1 MGTLVYIYNINIYY
15 IKSRSPQ
22 EAERRSY
29 RYINIYTYKKTCSNR
44 KTEQIYTRFFYKYIN
59 MRPLGDK
66 SPVQID
72 MGEYNRNFL
81 VDSIYIY
88 TRALNKSG
96 VKLLPLPM
104 S

>member
-1 MGTLVYIYNINIYY
+1 
-15 IKSRSPQ
+15 
-22 EAERRSY
+22 
-29 RYINIYTYKKTCSNR
+29 
-44 KTEQIYTRFFYKYIN
+44 

-88 TRALNKSG
+88 TTEFNMSG
-96 VKLLPLPM
+96 VKPRQVVGLVCL
-104 S
+104 

>member
-1 MGTLVYIYNINIYY
+1 
-15 IKSRSPQ
+15 
-22 EAERRSY
+22 
-29 RYINIYTYKKTCSNR
+29 
-44 KTEQIYTRFFYKYIN
+44 

-88 TRALNKSG
+88 TRAFNKSG
-96 VKLLPLPM
+96 VKPSRLCLSALPLVFPEGVI
-104 S
+104 SFLKA